1 MVSVK
6 EIVPSSQRS
15 TGSVANPLPA
25 QLAPLLEQPLEQ
37 VKKVLDNVLP
47 KVKKRT
53 ALEEAQ
59 WEEDA
64 DGEAAAFDR
73 EMLLQGMEFD
83 LRYLSLSLTSIQRSK
98 PNELIAL
105 GCCSTGR
112 KVWVRGLSVQLR
124 CITLKVFISRVST
137 SAL

>member
-15 TGSVANPLPA
+15 AGSVANALPA
-25 QLAPLLEQPLEQ
+25 QLAPLLEQSLEH
-37 VKKVLDNVLP
+37 VKEVLDKVLP

-73 EMLLQGMEFD
+73 EMLLQGM
-83 LRYLSLSLTSIQRSK
+83 
-98 PNELIAL
+98 
-105 GCCSTGR
+105 
-112 KVWVRGLSVQLR
+112 
-124 CITLKVFISRVST
+124 
-137 SAL
+137 

>member
-73 EMLLQGMEFD
+73 EMLLQGMQLD
-83 LRYLSLSLTSIQRSK
+83 LRYLLLSLTS
-98 PNELIAL
+98 
-105 GCCSTGR
+105 
-112 KVWVRGLSVQLR
+112 V
-124 CITLKVFISRVST
+124 
-137 SAL
+137 

>member
-25 QLAPLLEQPLEQ
+25 QLAPLLEQPLEH
-37 VKKVLDNVLP
+37 VKEVLDKVLP

-73 EMLLQGMEFD
+73 EMLLQGTQFD
-83 LRYLSLSLTSIQRSK
+83 LQYLPLSLTS
-98 PNELIAL
+98 
-105 GCCSTGR
+105 
-112 KVWVRGLSVQLR
+112 V
-124 CITLKVFISRVST
+124 
-137 SAL
+137 

>member
-25 QLAPLLEQPLEQ
+25 QLAPLLEQPLEH
-37 VKKVLDNVLP
+37 VKEVLDKVLP

-53 ALEEAQ
+53 ALDEAQ
-59 WEEDA
+59 WEEEA

-73 EMLLQGMEFD
+73 EMLLQGVEFD
-83 LRYLSLSLTSIQRSK
+83 LRYLLLSLTS
-98 PNELIAL
+98 
-105 GCCSTGR
+105 
-112 KVWVRGLSVQLR
+112 V
-124 CITLKVFISRVST
+124 
-137 SAL
+137 

>member
-15 TGSVANPLPA
+15 AGSVANPLPA
-25 QLAPLLEQPLEQ
+25 QLAPLLEQPLEH
-37 VKKVLDNVLP
+37 VKEILDKVLP

-73 EMLLQGMEFD
+73 EMLLQGMQFD
-83 LRYLSLSLTSIQRSK
+83 LQYLSLSLTS
-98 PNELIAL
+98 
-105 GCCSTGR
+105 
-112 KVWVRGLSVQLR
+112 V
-124 CITLKVFISRVST
+124 
-137 SAL
+137 